1 MNHRLNFK
9 KASRK
14 KCHLAPEET
23 PVCTMSFQSKLEELL
38 KGTVRKEPLLVEIYK
53 DISLIKDPETLISPQ
68 NLSAFAFCYRQQN
81 KLPDE
86 CWLWCENKVTEF
98 IYTTKFSPFFK
109 FGYNQSLILT
119 NFPSPKIINALFPR

>member
-1 MNHRLNFK
+1 MNHRLTSK
-9 KASRK
+9 VSKK
-14 KCHLAPEET
+14 KCHLAPEEK
-23 PVCTMSFQSKLEELL
+23 PISTMSFQSKLEELL